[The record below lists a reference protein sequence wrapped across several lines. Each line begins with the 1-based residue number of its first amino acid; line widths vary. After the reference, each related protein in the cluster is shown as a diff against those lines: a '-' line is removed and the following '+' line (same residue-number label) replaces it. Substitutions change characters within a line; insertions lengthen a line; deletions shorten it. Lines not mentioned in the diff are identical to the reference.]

1 MIKISHAERVSMN
14 YCALIQTGLGTM
26 NRLVLVVITMFFL
39 TNSQIF
45 AQQGTSA
52 APPDVAFSESST
64 DVAFWVAYWGKPR
77 VVLFGPAEEA
87 FNTNVQPVVFP
98 WNIDD
103 NPLNPNI
110 LDANVQYLQDHASD
124 RFYIEGYASSEGDL
138 GYNLTL
144 SRRRAAW
151 VKQVLISKG
160 IAENRIKL
168 AVPWGELFPVCPD
181 SNDECLSKNRL
192 VRFVYSPN

>member
-1 MIKISHAERVSMN
+1 MKCRF
-14 YCALIQTGLGTM
+14 
-26 NRLVLVVITMFFL
+26 VLVAVTLMLFASITL
-39 TNSQIF
+39 F
-45 AQQGTSA
+45 AQRGTSRA
-52 APPDVAFSESST
+52 VGDAVFTEAPA

-77 VVLFGPAEEA
+77 VVLFGPEEEA
-87 FNTNVQPVVFP
+87 FNTNVHPVEFP
-98 WNIDD
+98 WDSDD

-110 LDANVQYLQDHASD
+110 LDADVQYLKDHASA

-138 GYNLTL
+138 GYNLAL

-160 IAENRIKL
+160 IAENRIVL
-168 AVPWGELFPVCPD
+168 AVPWGELFPVCPEL
-181 SNDECLSKNRL
+181 NDECWSKNRV